1 MSGKKS
7 KKTSTKKKI
16 KVSDVRKAME
26 TVDTSVEAVE
36 SLFFPDA
43 GAVST
48 ADDADAMAEN
58 QPMPAAMAA
67 TPQDQKSPAEWAYER
82 IILYIQKF
90 EEQLD
95 GDHEVVMGFVGG
107 GVGSMHVQG
116 MGFFAPDLVTFYG
129 VDQGGTKT
137 QMVQHVSQLNVTLKA
152 TIKQNKEAAP
162 TRIGFLLEKELEKK
176 KPARAKGRSD
186 KRKKPV

>member
-1 MSGKKS
+1 MSGKKT
-7 KKTSTKKKI
+7 KKTTGKKKT
-16 KVSDVRKAME
+16 KTVDVRKAME

-43 GAVST
+43 GAVSSEG
-48 ADDADAMAEN
+48 DADQKAEN
-58 QPMPAAMAA
+58 QPLPAAMAA
-67 TPQDQKSPAEWAYER
+67 KPQSQKSPAEWAYER

-152 TIKQNKEAAP
+152 TIKQNKEADP
-162 TRIGFLLEKELEKK
+162 TRIGFLLENELEKK
-176 KPARAKGRSD
+176 KTPAAKGRSD